1 MILFYCLNLLPNALM
16 PNTELVKKNLDLTVT
31 ASASLPEAPEN
42 FEGNIESTCE
52 NCHLPLNGPFC
63 GHCGQQAESTLKYF
77 WVVILHLLD
86 DIFSFDSRAARTL
99 LPLVT
104 RPAFLTNEYFAGRRV
119 HYVPPL
125 RLYLFISIIFF
136 ITLKFFV
143 ASENNN
149 ILNVNDNQTVITEI
163 KNHIELLKK
172 KQLSAKEK
180 ENQNVDELLK
190 VSADLAKFST
200 ILSDISQDY
209 SVDGNNDLIKMTRRL
224 ADIELEQIYDED
236 ILEGEDKDR
245 YDQLI
250 SNITKIKNGEKIDPI
265 KKSVTFGNNSDGSF
279 TFDFLS
285 DDSNKKLDAFSKTLA
300 EKAEKAILS
309 DTGPLV
315 QEAIGKLPQLMFI
328 LLPIFALLL
337 KIMFLFS
344 KRLYMEHLTVALHSH
359 SFIFFTVLLV
369 ELLDVFEDYSKKAL
383 PSITFTINM
392 IAIALIVWV
401 PIYLFI
407 MQKRVY
413 KQGYILTFIKYLFIG
428 SAYMMLIGFTGVI
441 AFIWGLT
448 DI

>member
-1 MILFYCLNLLPNALM
+1 MQ
-16 PNTELVKKNLDLTVT
+16 NTELVKKNVDVT
-31 ASASLPEAPEN
+31 ASLPEAPEN
-42 FEGNIESTCE
+42 FKGAIESTCE
-52 NCHLPLNGPFC
+52 NCHLPLNGAFC

-77 WVVILHLLD
+77 WVVIMHLLD

-99 LPLVT
+99 FPLVT

-143 ASENNN
+143 AAENNN
-149 ILNVNDNQTVITEI
+149 ILNINDNQSVITQI
-163 KNHIELLKK
+163 KDHITTLKE
-172 KQLSAKEK
+172 KQLSAKA
-180 ENQNVDELLK
+180 QGNVDLEELLEI
-190 VSADLAKFST
+190 SNELAKFST
-200 ILSDISQDY
+200 FLTDINQDY
-209 SVDGNNDLIKMTRRL
+209 TVEENINLIKMTRVL
-224 ADIELEQIYDED
+224 ADLELEQIYDEEP
-236 ILEGEDKDR
+236 LKGKSKER
-245 YDQLI
+245 YDKLI
-250 SNITKIKNGEKIDPI
+250 TNIAKIKNGEETDEM
-265 KKSVTFGNNSDGSF
+265 KKEVTFGNNPDGSF

-285 DDSNKKLDAFSKTLA
+285 DESNKKLDAFAKTLA
-300 EKAEKAILS
+300 EKAEKAFIS

-359 SFIFFTVLLV
+359 SFIFFTILLL
-369 ELLDVFEDYSKKAL
+369 ELLDVFADYCRTAL
-383 PSITFTINM
+383 PSLTGTINFV
-392 IAIALIVWV
+392 AVALLIWLPV
-401 PIYLFI
+401 YLFL

-413 KQGYILTFIKYLFIG
+413 KQGYIFTFIKYLFIG

>member
-1 MILFYCLNLLPNALM
+1 MILFYCLYLPLNAFM
-16 PNTELVKKNLDLTVT
+16 PKTELVKKNVDVTVT
-31 ASASLPEAPEN
+31 SSLPEVPEN
-42 FEGNIESTCE
+42 LDGAIESACE
-52 NCHLPLNGPFC
+52 NCHLPLSGPFC

-77 WVVILHLLD
+77 WVVIMHLLD

-99 LPLVT
+99 LPLVA

-136 ITLKFFV
+136 ITLKFIV
-143 ASENNN
+143 AGENNN
-149 ILNVNDNQTVITEI
+149 ILNVNDNHTVITQI
-163 KNHIELLKK
+163 KDHIEILKE
-172 KQLSAKEK
+172 KQLSAQ
-180 ENQNVDELLK
+180 NQKVPDVDELLK
-190 VSADLAKFST
+190 TSTDLAKFST
-200 ILSDISQDY
+200 LLTDISQDY
-209 SVDGNNDLIKMTRRL
+209 TLDENADLINMTRRL
-224 ADIELEQIYDED
+224 AGFELSLVNDED
-236 ILEGEDKDR
+236 LLEGEDKED
-245 YDQLI
+245 YEQLI
-250 SNITKIKNGEKIDPI
+250 SNIAKVKNGEKIAPL
-265 KKSVTFGNNSDGSF
+265 KKSVTFGNNPDGSF

-285 DDSNKKLDAFSKTLA
+285 DDSNKKLDAFAKTLA

-309 DTGPLV
+309 DTAPLV

-337 KIMFLFS
+337 KIMFLLS

-359 SFIFFTVLLV
+359 SFIFFAILLI
-369 ELLDVFEDYSKKAL
+369 ELLDVFKDYSKSAF

-413 KQGYILTFIKYLFIG
+413 KQGYIFTFIKYQFIG
-428 SAYMMLIGFTGVI
+428 IAYMMLIGFTGVI